1 MIKSTTTNPDPE
13 VLLATQMLAID
24 EVRMDKQHV
33 LRTLSA
39 ALSDGPEFSSH
50 QTFPLKYQLLEEQ
63 GRYVLTVGDTGEDGL
78 RILRIRLEG
87 HYYDGLILS
96 LVFDRWDGADD
107 YAFWQYVSFDHF
119 LPDLQDIDNPD
130 QLIEVMSRQAK
141 QAVQNAAKFKL
152 QLEP

>member
-1 MIKSTTTNPDPE
+1 MIKSTATTQDPE

-78 RILRIRLEG
+78 RILLEG
-87 HYYDGLILS
+87 HYYDGLMLS
-96 LVFDRWDGADD
+96 LFFNRWDGADD
-107 YAFWQYVSFDHF
+107 YAFWQHVSFDHF

>member
-1 MIKSTTTNPDPE
+1 MIKSTTTTSDPE

-24 EVRMDKQHV
+24 EVRIDKRYV
-33 LRTLSA
+33 LSTLSA

-78 RILRIRLEG
+78 RILLEG
-87 HYYDGLILS
+87 HYYDGLMLS
-96 LVFDRWDGADD
+96 LFFNRWDGADD
-107 YAFWQYVSFDHF
+107 YAFWQHVSFDHF
-119 LPDLQDIDNPD
+119 QPDLQDIDNPD

-141 QAVQNAAKFKL
+141 QAVQNAAKIKL

>member
-78 RILRIRLEG
+78 RILLEG

-96 LVFDRWDGADD
+96 LFFDRWDGADD
-107 YAFWQYVSFDHF
+107 YAFWQHVVRPLRRS
-119 LPDLQDIDNPD
+119 LPVFNSDVTKRAHVALEK
-130 QLIEVMSRQAK
+130 EVR
-141 QAVQNAAKFKL
+141 L
-152 QLEP
+152 WL